1 MSLENEPA
9 KSSKRAQL
17 AGLVGEESAALTY
30 RGFYWQVGGL
40 AVWIVGFTVLVAV
53 SMLSVPTP
61 GLAVWIPSVLLIVIE
76 LRAIQLYAK
85 GGRAGSAYLSE
96 RTGSPI
102 RVRGFSL
109 QPRVWQRQIEK
120 ATGVEAQQDPIG

>member
-1 MSLENEPA
+1 
-9 KSSKRAQL
+9 
-17 AGLVGEESAALTY
+17 VGEDSAALTY

-40 AVWIVGFTVLVAV
+40 AVWILGFTALVAV
-53 SMLSVPTP
+53 SMLGVSTP
-61 GLAVWIPSVLLIVIE
+61 GLAVWIPSALLIVIE
-76 LRAIQLYAK
+76 LRAIQLYSY

-109 QPRVWQRQIEK
+109 QLRVWQRQIEK
-120 ATGVEAQQDPIG
+120 ATGAGTQQDPTG